1 MIQNVTFNNVLLGR
15 LFQSVIVLG
24 KKLLEVQYVVDVDG
38 GIVPQR
44 TEKVGVSGMC
54 SSEKQ

>member
-1 MIQNVTFNNVLLGR
+1 MLLGR

-24 KKLLEVQYVVDVDG
+24 KKLLELQYVVDVDG